1 MVFIIPVGAIGVG
14 NAQFGEGSGPIFLDE
29 VRCLGFESRL
39 IECPA
44 NPVGNHDCSHM
55 EDAGVQCEFLSL
67 RLGLGPSS
75 IMSRL
80 CSIMPLPQLINYW
93 HPATKQDQASN

>member
-29 VRCLGFESRL
+29 VRCFEYESRL

-44 NPVGNHDCSHM
+44 NSDENHCSHK
-55 EDAGVQCEFLSL
+55 EDAGVQCEILSL
-67 RLGLGPSS
+67 RMGLGPVG
-75 IMSRL
+75 ITA
-80 CSIMPLPQLINYW
+80 Q
-93 HPATKQDQASN
+93 